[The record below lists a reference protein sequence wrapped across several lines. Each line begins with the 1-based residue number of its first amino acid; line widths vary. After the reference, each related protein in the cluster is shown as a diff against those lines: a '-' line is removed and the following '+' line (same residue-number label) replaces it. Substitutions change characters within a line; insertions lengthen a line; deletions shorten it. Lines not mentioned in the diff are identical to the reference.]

1 MLRLLLSNDDGIGE
15 PGLLA
20 LARELAPYCELLVIA
35 PDTASSGT
43 SHSITLREP
52 LYLSECPDFVQ
63 WLDISPRHLR
73 AYSCSGKPSDCVML
87 GHFVVAAA
95 QQPHLVLSGIN
106 KGCNVAE
113 DMTYSGTIGAAL
125 EAAVLGLPAMALS
138 LDSERGGD
146 FEESARLASL
156 TMALMVYGHSFPWQ
170 QETLEALRRHSA
182 SWPGLGEHFWPLV
195 AAPPGCPEHFPAPPP
210 QWYPELIEH
219 APCFNVNFP
228 GTALSQVAG
237 ISWSMGG
244 VRRYVDAISV
254 GSDPEGRPCFYIGGE
269 KVLQDD
275 DTPGTD
281 THALSHDYVSVTPIT
296 YDLSN
301 RHEAARFR
309 EHLAQRMAAGQS
321 VDFEPGLERQRP
333 GRSQD

>member
-1 MLRLLLSNDDGIGE
+1 MLRVLLTNDDGIGE

-20 LARELAPYCELLVIA
+20 LASELAPFCELLVIA
-35 PDTASSGT
+35 PQAASSGT

-52 LYLSECPDFVQ
+52 LYLEECPDFAG
-63 WLDISPRHLR
+63 WLGSKARDLR
-73 AYSCSGKPSDCVML
+73 AISCSGKPSDCVML
-87 GHFVVAAA
+87 AHFAIADGR
-95 QQPHLVLSGIN
+95 QPDLVLSGIN
-106 KGCNVAE
+106 RGCNVAE

-146 FEESARLASL
+146 FAEAARMASL
-156 TMALMVYGHSFPWQ
+156 TMALLVYGHSFPWQ
-170 QETLEALRRHSA
+170 SETLERLKAAAERQTEH
-182 SWPGLGEHFWPLV
+182 LGEHFWPLV
-195 AAPPGCPEHFPAPPP
+195 SAPKGGCDHFPTPPAG
-210 QWYPELIEH
+210 WFPELIEH

-228 GTALSQVAG
+228 GCAMDSVAG

-244 VRRYVDAISV
+244 VRRYIDAISK
-254 GSDPEGRPCFYIGGE
+254 GQDSSGRECFYVGGE

-309 EHLAQRMAAGQS
+309 EHLAQRMAAGQAGS
-321 VDFEPGLERQRP
+321 FE
-333 GRSQD
+333 